1 MISDNIKKYRKE
13 NNLSQ
18 DELAE
23 KLGVSRQSISLW
35 ETGQTQPT
43 IENIIALA
51 RIFNVSTDE
60 ILDNVGGANVPEDD
74 APAKGKKKVWLILG
88 IAAAAALIIGIVL
101 TVVLLS
107 GRNKAAPESGAE
119 SESAS
124 QSDSDATT
132 ESSALFE
139 TEESEKETESSV
151 LPETAEPEKETES
164 IVPAEPEPEP
174 EPDDTP
180 AYVAPAEDP
189 GYAPEN
195 VTPPVT
201 PEPVTTPLYVPPE
214 TTKAPEPEPFDLFT
228 YCKDFAISKGR
239 LNGDY
244 CMYQQPATLYG
255 GYEGE
260 YFSISYWG
268 DSNMVEFCLHCP
280 LDETLSINFY
290 LRMRGGYN
298 HKYEYLSSRYFRS
311 NGAPLRSA
319 SGYIDPLVFSDSY
332 PLSCDEYVGSFDGQ
346 TAFLEESRVGMC
358 DLIHCLKQFV
368 AVENM
373 TCGFSAFEFVNY

>member
-1 MISDNIKKYRKE
+1 MISDNIKKYRKD

-51 RIFNVSTDE
+51 RIFNVSTDA
-60 ILDNVGGANVPEDD
+60 ILDNVGGANVPEEEV
-74 APAKGKKKVWLILG
+74 PAKKKKKKWLILG
-88 IAAAAALIIGIVL
+88 IIAAAVLVIGIVVA
-101 TVVLLS
+101 VVLLS
-107 GRNKAAPESGAE
+107 GRHKAALKVGTE
-119 SESAS
+119 SESSS
-124 QSDSDATT
+124 QSESESESIT
-132 ESSALFE
+132 ESSTLFD
-139 TEESEKETESSV
+139 TGESEKETE
-151 LPETAEPEKETES
+151 TIA
-164 IVPAEPEPEP
+164 PAEP

-180 AYVAPAEDP
+180 VYVAPV
-189 GYAPEN
+189 EN
-195 VTPPVT
+195 TDDTPAYVPPVVT
-201 PEPVTTPLYVPPE
+201 PEPVTTPVYVPPE
-214 TTKAPEPEPFDLFT
+214 TTKAPEPEPFDLFS
-228 YCKDFAISKGR
+228 YCKDFAISKGQ

-255 GYEGE
+255 GYENE

-280 LDETLSINFY
+280 LDDTYSINFY

-311 NGAPLRSA
+311 NGASLRSA
-319 SGYIDPLVFSDSY
+319 SGYIDPYVFSDSY

-346 TAFLEESRVGMC
+346 TAFMEESRIGMC

-373 TCGFSAFEFVNY
+373 SCGFSAFEFVNY